1 MTTIREMT
9 VADLPEVFAVRIST
23 VENNVTMQELED
35 EYELTPET
43 LAAAM
48 QLSAKGWVCEV
59 DGRIV
64 GFAMG
69 DSESGEMTVIAVLAE
84 YERRGIGER
93 LLTQVQ
99 DWLFQSGHD
108 EVWLVTTPDPNFRAY
123 GFYQSKGWIATG
135 EIVDDEEKFVLCKA

>member
-1 MTTIREMT
+1 MPTIRKMT

-23 VENNVTMQELED
+23 VENSVTLQELED
-35 EYELTPET
+35 EYELTQDS

-59 DGRIV
+59 DGKIV

-69 DSESGEMTVIAVLAE
+69 DSESGEMTVIAVLGAF
-84 YERRGIGER
+84 ERQGIGEK
-93 LLTQVQ
+93 LLTKVR
-99 DWLFQSGHD
+99 DWLFECGHD

-123 GFYQSKGWIATG
+123 GFYQSQGWIATG
-135 EIVDDEEKFVLCKA
+135 VIIDEEEKFVVRRP